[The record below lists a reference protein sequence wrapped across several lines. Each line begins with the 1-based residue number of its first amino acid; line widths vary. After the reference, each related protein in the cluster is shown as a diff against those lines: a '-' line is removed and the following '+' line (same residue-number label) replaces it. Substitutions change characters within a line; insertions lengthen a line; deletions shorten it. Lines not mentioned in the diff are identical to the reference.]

1 MNIAIIGGGAAGFMA
16 AITAKSDS
24 PTSEVSIFEK
34 NSKLLS
40 KVKVSGGGRCNVT
53 HACFN
58 NSTLTT
64 FYPRG
69 SKFLKKAFVHF
80 STVDTVNWFQNRG
93 VELKTESDN
102 RMFPSSNTSQS
113 IIDCLIKECEKI
125 GVQIKI
131 KQEINAIYFNDN
143 QLSIQIADHK
153 IKYEKII
160 IATGGA
166 NHINKYDWLKKID
179 IKIVPPVPSL
189 FTFNMPSETINS
201 LMGIVASNTSVRIQG
216 TKQSQEGPLLITHW
230 GFSGPAILKLSAFQ
244 AIHLSECNYNFKVH
258 INWCNFSE
266 SEYLK
271 IIAEERNSRRNI
283 YNKNPFNLSNRLWEF
298 LLQKVS
304 IDKFKSW
311 DQVSKKEFN
320 KILNILLNDEY
331 QVNGKTTFKE
341 EFVTCGGVSL
351 EEINPNTMEHKRIPN
366 LFFCGEVLNIDGV
379 TGGFNFQSAWTTG
392 FLAGKNSAI

>member
-16 AITAKSDS
+16 AITAKFES
-24 PTSEVSIFEK
+24 PTSEVCIFEK

-69 SKFLKKAFVHF
+69 SKFLKNAFDHF
-80 STVDTVNWFQNRG
+80 STIDTVNWFQNRG

-102 RMFPSSNTSQS
+102 RMFPSSNNSQS
-113 IIDCLIKECEKI
+113 IIDCLLNECEKI
-125 GVQIKI
+125 GVHIKT
-131 KQEINAIYFNDN
+131 KQEINAIYSIDN
-143 QLSIQIADHK
+143 QLYIQIAESRIAFD
-153 IKYEKII
+153 KII
-160 IATGGA
+160 VATGGA
-166 NHINKYDWLKKID
+166 NHKNKYEWLKKIN
-179 IKIVPPVPSL
+179 INIVPPIPSL
-189 FTFNMPSETINS
+189 FTFNMPTEAIKS
-201 LMGIVASNTSVRIQG
+201 LMGIVAPNTSVRIQG
-216 TKQSQEGPLLITHW
+216 TKQSQNGPLLVTHW
-230 GFSGPAILKLSAFQ
+230 VFSGPAILKLSAFQ
-244 AIHLSECNYNFKVH
+244 AIHLAQCSYNFKVQ
-258 INWCNFSE
+258 INWCDCSE
-266 SEYLK
+266 AEYVK
-271 IIAEERNSRRNI
+271 IISRERDSRRNI
-283 YNKNPFNLSNRLWEF
+283 YNKNPFNLSSRLWEF
-298 LLQKVS
+298 LLEKIS
-304 IDKFKSW
+304 IDKSKSW
-311 DQVSKKEFN
+311 NQLSKKDCN
-320 KILNILLNDEY
+320 KILNKLLNDEY

-392 FLAGKNSAI
+392 FIAGKNSAV